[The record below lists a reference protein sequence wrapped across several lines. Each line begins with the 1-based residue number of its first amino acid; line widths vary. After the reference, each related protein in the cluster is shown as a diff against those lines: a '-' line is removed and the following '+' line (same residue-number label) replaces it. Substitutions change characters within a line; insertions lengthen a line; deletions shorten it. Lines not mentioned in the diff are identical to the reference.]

1 MKLFLTGFTQVFLVA
16 INTYFISQLF
26 YSGIGIVAFLIS
38 FVWCFNVGKVST
50 GTLTDKLIY
59 SLGASVGSLS
69 GVYLSSF
76 II

>member
-1 MKLFLTGFTQVFLVA
+1 MKLFFTGFIQVFLVA

-38 FVWCFNVGKVST
+38 FVWCFNISKISVGSIKDKVV
-50 GTLTDKLIY
+50 Y

-69 GVYLSSF
+69 GVFISSL